1 MEDEKLIAQYS
12 QCSGL
17 THSRTLLPMVD
28 DMLKNTENTIAGVDL
43 IAVAHGPG
51 SFTGIR
57 IGVST
62 VKGLAWAA
70 DKMCVGVS
78 TLEAMAWHGVSAG
91 GVICPVMDARRS
103 QVYNALFEIKDGR
116 PQRLCDD
123 RAIALSELACEIRGK
138 NAFLVGDGA
147 ELTYEY
153 MKNSVDRTIR
163 WAHRCFEAH
172 ARKDEQGLFG
182 IIQGGEYLDIRKH
195 CVDELT
201 KIPFDGFSVGGLS
214 VGESKEIQN
223 NVLSYTVPLLPEDK
237 PRYLMGVG
245 SPGAILDAVERGI
258 DMFDCVLPT
267 RIARHGTAMTSEGRL
282 IIKNKEFER
291 DFTPLDHKCDCY
303 CCKNYTRAYLRH
315 LLKANEMLAYRLISI
330 HNIRFLVNLTEGI
343 REAIKE
349 DRFLEFKQK
358 VYEEYGLNDNDK
370 DF

>member
-1 MEDEKLIAQYS
+1 MLILAIESSAKAASVALMEDEKLIAQYS

-123 RAIALSELACEIRGK
+123 RAIALSELACAIRGK
-138 NAFLVGDGA
+138 NAFLVGDGSG
-147 ELTYEY
+147 LTYEY
-153 MKNSVDRTIR
+153 MKNEGIDCRIAPQNLLYQSAWGVGM
-163 WAHRCFEAH
+163 AA
-172 ARKDEQGLFG
+172 QGKTPG
-182 IIQGGEYLDIRKH
+182 TAD
-195 CVDELT
+195 D
-201 KIPFDGFSVGGLS
+201 
-214 VGESKEIQN
+214 
-223 NVLSYTVPLLPEDK
+223 LLP
-237 PRYLMGVG
+237 V
-245 SPGAILDAVERGI
+245 
-258 DMFDCVLPT
+258 
-267 RIARHGTAMTSEGRL
+267 
-282 IIKNKEFER
+282 
-291 DFTPLDHKCDCY
+291 
-303 CCKNYTRAYLRH
+303 YLR
-315 LLKANEMLAYRLISI
+315 LSQAE
-330 HNIRFLVNLTEGI
+330 
-343 REAIKE
+343 RERQERMNMNK
-349 DRFLEFKQK
+349 
-358 VYEEYGLNDNDK
+358 
-370 DF
+370 